1 MDAIDMLADLKSGKI
16 ITYNGAA
23 EKQIVDLLMKVS
35 KMLVENEKITELD
48 LNPVIVRADSYDV
61 VDIRIIE

>member
-1 MDAIDMLADLKSGKI
+1 
-16 ITYNGAA
+16 
-23 EKQIVDLLMKVS
+23 MKVS